1 MQRIA
6 LIPRRVALWLM
17 VALFAEVV
25 LASRATA
32 AGPIQPQPIP
42 RDLVQAVESARRM
55 GQLLY
60 LYDNDT
66 ADASDAAQQFA
77 SDRRDPPVRGW
88 LVERDS
94 GAATVTFFGEQGDE
108 PFPVYHVHLHGSTA
122 APVVEP
128 AAPAELPTS
137 EQRSMWRAR
146 KTALAAEVT
155 RCSRAYN
162 NVVLPGDALK
172 LPGWLV
178 YLIPATTEPGRILVG
193 GYYRVHVS
201 PQGDKV
207 LSVTPFSKSCL
218 ALPAQDT
225 AAGAYF
231 NHLLSDAPT
240 ETHVFLSR
248 LHRKAMYVATRR
260 GAWLVD
266 GDAITFLG
274 SPLADR

>member
-1 MQRIA
+1 
-6 LIPRRVALWLM
+6 
-17 VALFAEVV
+17 
-25 LASRATA
+25 
-32 AGPIQPQPIP
+32 
-42 RDLVQAVESARRM
+42 M
-55 GQLLY
+55 GRLLY

-66 ADASDAAQQFA
+66 AEASDAAQQFA
-77 SDRRDPPVRGW
+77 SGRRDPPVRGW
-88 LVERDS
+88 LVDRDG

-128 AAPAELPTS
+128 AAPAELPTP
-137 EQRSMWRAR
+137 EQRAMWRAR
-146 KTALAAEVT
+146 KTALSAEVT

-162 NVVLPGDALK
+162 TVVLRGDALK

-193 GYYRVHVS
+193 GYYRIHVS

-207 LSVTPFSKSCL
+207 LSVTAFSKSCL
-218 ALPAQDT
+218 AIPPQDT
-225 AAGAYF
+225 QGAGAYF

-248 LHRKAMYVATRR
+248 SHRKPMYVRTRR
-260 GAWLVD
+260 GVWLVD
-266 GDAITFLG
+266 GDTITFLG
-274 SPLADR
+274 SPQ